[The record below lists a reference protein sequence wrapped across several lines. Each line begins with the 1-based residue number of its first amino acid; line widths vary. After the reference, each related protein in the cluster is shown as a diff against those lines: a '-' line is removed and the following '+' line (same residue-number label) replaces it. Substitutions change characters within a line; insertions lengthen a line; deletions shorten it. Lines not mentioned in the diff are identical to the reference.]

1 MGKIE
6 IKVSGMKCEHCKK
19 AVQKALL
26 GIEGV
31 DSVEIDLET
40 GITQI
45 DTSRDISLDEIRK
58 AIKEAGYEVS

>member
-1 MGKIE
+1 MGKME

-19 AVQKALL
+19 AVQKALF